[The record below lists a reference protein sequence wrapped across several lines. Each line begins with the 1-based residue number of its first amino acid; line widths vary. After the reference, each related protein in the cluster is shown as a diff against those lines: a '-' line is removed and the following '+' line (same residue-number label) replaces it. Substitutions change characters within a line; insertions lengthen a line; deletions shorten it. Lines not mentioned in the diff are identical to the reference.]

1 MTCARKVPTKSWQD
15 YPDPGLDVGIRKQTK
30 AMSMTGR
37 EPLADKT
44 IVVTRPVI
52 LSQNLLLSLKEFP
65 VKVVHFPA
73 IDIRPVEDPGVA
85 TRLLQNLAAY
95 DTVIFNSA
103 NAVHHA
109 MPLMQGLQLKFGTQ
123 CIATLGPA
131 TQAALSQY
139 GVQTDIV
146 PKTGFRSEDL
156 LAQEELQGHT
166 VLIVRGVGGREH
178 LARELRSRG
187 ARVDIAE
194 VYRRLCPATRPSLNL
209 CTCPEKESA
218 ILIYSVESAHN
229 LWTLCA
235 VDERRWMT
243 RVALIAG
250 SRRIAETAT
259 AIGFTKSPIIANNAS
274 DAAMLEALQTWA
286 RGSS

>member
-1 MTCARKVPTKSWQD
+1 
-15 YPDPGLDVGIRKQTK
+15 
-30 AMSMTGR
+30 MSMTGR
-37 EPLADKT
+37 EPLTDKT
-44 IVVTRPVI
+44 IVVTRPVAQA
-52 LSQNLLLSLKEFP
+52 QNLLLSLKKFP
-65 VKVVHFPA
+65 VKIVHFPT
-73 IDIRPVEDPGVA
+73 IDIRSVENPSVA
-85 TRLLQNLAAY
+85 TSLLQNLATY
-95 DTVIFNSA
+95 DTVIFSSA

-109 MPLMQGLQLKFGTQ
+109 MPLMQKLQLTFSTQ

-131 TQAALSQY
+131 TQAALSQH

-156 LAQEELQGHT
+156 LAGEELQGQS

-187 ARVDIAE
+187 TKVDIAE
-194 VYRRLCPATRPSLNL
+194 VYRRSCPTTRPALNL
-209 CTCPEKESA
+209 CTCAEKESA

-235 VDERRWMT
+235 VDERRWMSK
-243 RVALIAG
+243 VALIAG
-250 SRRIAETAT
+250 SQRIGETAT

-286 RGSS
+286 KGSS

>member
-1 MTCARKVPTKSWQD
+1 
-15 YPDPGLDVGIRKQTK
+15 
-30 AMSMTGR
+30 MSMTGR

-44 IVVTRPVI
+44 IVVTRPVAQA
-52 LSQNLLLSLKEFP
+52 QNLLLALKKFP
-65 VKVVHFPA
+65 VKIVHFPT
-73 IDIRPVEDPGVA
+73 IDIRSVENPGVA
-85 TRLLQNLAAY
+85 TKLLQNLATY
-95 DTVIFNSA
+95 DTVIFSSA

-109 MPLMQGLQLKFGTQ
+109 MPLIQKLHLTFSTQ

-131 TQAALSQY
+131 TQAALDQY
-139 GVQTDIV
+139 GVHTDIV

-156 LAQEELQGHT
+156 LAEEELQGQS

-178 LARELRSRG
+178 LAHELRSRG
-187 ARVDIAE
+187 AKVDIAE
-194 VYRRLCPATRPSLNL
+194 VYRRSCPATRPAVNL

-243 RVALIAG
+243 RVTLIAG
-250 SRRIAETAT
+250 SQRIGETAT
-259 AIGFTKSPIIANNAS
+259 AFGFTKSPIIASNAS
-274 DAAMLEALQTWA
+274 DAAMLEALQAWA
-286 RGSS
+286 KGSS

>member
-1 MTCARKVPTKSWQD
+1 
-15 YPDPGLDVGIRKQTK
+15 
-30 AMSMTGR
+30 MSMTGR
-37 EPLADKT
+37 EPLTDKT
-44 IVVTRPVI
+44 IVVTRPVAQA
-52 LSQNLLLSLKEFP
+52 QNLLLSLKKFP
-65 VKVVHFPA
+65 VKIVHFPT
-73 IDIRPVEDPGVA
+73 IDIRSVENPSVA
-85 TRLLQNLAAY
+85 IRLLQNLTTY
-95 DTVIFNSA
+95 DTVIFSSA
-103 NAVHHA
+103 NAVRHA
-109 MPLMQGLQLKFGTQ
+109 MPLMKKLQLTFSTQ

-156 LAQEELQGHT
+156 LAEEELQGQS

-187 ARVDIAE
+187 LKVDIAE
-194 VYRRLCPATRPSLNL
+194 VYRRSCPATRPAVSL
-209 CTCPEKESA
+209 CTCPEKESV

-235 VDERRWMT
+235 VDERRWMSK
-243 RVALIAG
+243 VALIAG
-250 SRRIAETAT
+250 SQRIGETAT

-286 RGSS
+286 KGSG

>member
-1 MTCARKVPTKSWQD
+1 
-15 YPDPGLDVGIRKQTK
+15 
-30 AMSMTGR
+30 MSMTGR

-44 IVVTRPVI
+44 VVVTRPVA
-52 LSQNLLLSLKEFP
+52 QARNLLLSLKKFP
-65 VKVVHFPA
+65 VKIVHFPT
-73 IDIRPVEDPGVA
+73 IDIRSVEDPSVA
-85 TRLLQNLAAY
+85 TRLFQNLATY

-109 MPLMQGLQLKFGTQ
+109 MPLIQKLQLTFSTQ

-139 GVQTDIV
+139 GVPTDIV
-146 PKTGFRSEDL
+146 PETGFRSEDL
-156 LAQEELQGHT
+156 LALEELQGQSI
-166 VLIVRGVGGREH
+166 LIVRGVGGREH
-178 LARELRSRG
+178 LVAELRSRG

-194 VYRRLCPATRPSLNL
+194 VYRRVRPATRPTLNL

-218 ILIYSVESAHN
+218 ILIYSVESARN
-229 LWTLCA
+229 LWSLCA
-235 VDERRWMT
+235 LDERRWVT

-250 SRRIAETAT
+250 SRRIGETAT

-286 RGSS
+286 RRSS